1 MKPEKL
7 DELDVMKFAL
17 ELSALDN
24 AIQRIKTAELEK
36 ALMEMRLKQT
46 EAQIRSKYEMSEKD
60 KFEIPSGNIKRVE

>member
-7 DELDVMKFAL
+7 DELDVVKFAL

-36 ALMEMRLKQT
+36 ELMEMRLKQT
-46 EAQIRSKYEMSEKD
+46 ETHLRSKYEMSEQD
-60 KFEIPSGNIKRVE
+60 KFEIPSGKIVRSE

>member
-24 AIQRIKTAELEK
+24 AIQRIKTAEMKK
-36 ALMEMRLKQT
+36 ALM
-46 EAQIRSKYEMSEKD
+46 
-60 KFEIPSGNIKRVE
+60 